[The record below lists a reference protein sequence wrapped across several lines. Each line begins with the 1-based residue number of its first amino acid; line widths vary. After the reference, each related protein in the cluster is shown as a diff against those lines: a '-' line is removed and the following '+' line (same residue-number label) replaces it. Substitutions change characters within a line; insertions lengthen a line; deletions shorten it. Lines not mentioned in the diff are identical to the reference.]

1 MDGSTHSSPPV
12 TTAVILA
19 AGLGSRLQPVWGA
32 APKGLLPLG
41 DLPII
46 ERSIQQLLRHGVTK
60 LVLVTGY
67 QAAQFASLAARYP
80 AIKTVHNP
88 HFATSGS
95 MYSLY
100 CARDLL
106 PDAFLLLECDLI
118 YEDRALST
126 LLACPHAS
134 ALVVTELSGG
144 GDEVLVEAEGQRL
157 KRTSK
162 QRAALATIAG
172 EQIGISKIS
181 PRLFQSMTAYAEYV
195 FRSDLNLEY
204 YSDCLNAVADAVS
217 IFCCTIPEL
226 IWAEIDD
233 GAQWQRARDIIFPR
247 LQAASPQPF
256 AWQEPTALKECLE

>member
-1 MDGSTHSSPPV
+1 MDGSTHSPPPV

-19 AGLGSRLQPVWGA
+19 AGLGSRLHPVWDA
-32 APKGLLPLG
+32 APKALLPLG
-41 DLPII
+41 NQPII
-46 ERSIQQLLRHGVTK
+46 ERSIQQLLRHGVTEI
-60 LVLVTGY
+60 VLVTGY
-67 QAAQFASLAARYP
+67 QAAQFAVLAARYP

-88 HFATSGS
+88 HYAASGS

-100 CARDLL
+100 CARHLL
-106 PDAFLLLECDLI
+106 PGAFLLLECDLI
-118 YEDRALST
+118 YEDRALSA

-134 ALVVTELSGG
+134 ALVVAELSGG

-162 QRAALATIAG
+162 QRATLATIAG

-181 PRLFQSMTAYAEYV
+181 PQLFQSMTAYAEDV
-195 FRSDLNLEY
+195 FRSNLDLEY

-217 IFCCTIPEL
+217 IFCCTVPEL

-233 GAQWQRARDIIFPR
+233 GAQWQRAREVVFPR
-247 LQAASPQPF
+247 LLAASPQPF
-256 AWQEPTALKECLE
+256 ARQEPAARKECRE